1 MIFLFRIV
9 RRIFTFLLLLAVVVP
24 GYFIYSIWNEG
35 HRATPVKSDAI
46 VILGAAQ
53 YNGVPS
59 DVLAARIERAKEVY
73 QSGLA
78 PRIITVGGNEK
89 GDNFTEAGASKL
101 SLLEQRIAK
110 SALAAIPVGRDT
122 LSSTV
127 AYVDYLKMH
136 SLKSIIIVTDPY
148 HCYRA
153 EAEAKDL
160 GVSASCAPTT
170 SGPASLKVLKNAGWR
185 YILREAGAFLAYKS
199 VGQLGIHVTD
209 QVKK

>member
-1 MIFLFRIV
+1 MIFLLRIV
-9 RRIFTFLLLLAVVVP
+9 RRLLTFFLLLVIVVP
-24 GYFIYSIWNEG
+24 GYFMYSIWNEG
-35 HRATPVKSDAI
+35 HKAKPVKSDAI

-59 DVLAARIERAKEVY
+59 DVLAARISRAKEVY
-73 QSGLA
+73 REGLA
-78 PRIITVGGNEK
+78 TRIISVGGNEK
-89 GDNFTEAGASKL
+89 GDNFTEAGVTKI
-101 SLLEQRIAK
+101 SLIKQKIGK
-110 SALAAIPVGRDT
+110 SAIASIPIGRDT

-127 AYVDYLKMH
+127 AYVDYLRAH

-160 GVSASCAPTT
+160 GIAASCAPTT
-170 SGPASLKVLKNAGWR
+170 TGPASVESAGWR
-185 YILREAGAFLAYKS
+185 YVLRETGAFLAYKS
-199 VGQLGIHVTD
+199 VGRFGIHLTD

>member
-1 MIFLFRIV
+1 MIFIFRIV
-9 RRIFTFLLLLAVVVP
+9 RRLFTFLLLLAIVIP
-24 GYFIYSIWNEG
+24 GYFMYSIWNEG
-35 HRATPVKSDAI
+35 HNAAPVKSDAI

-59 DVLAARIERAKEVY
+59 DVLQARIDRATQVY
-73 QSGLA
+73 KAGFA

-89 GDNFTEAGASKL
+89 GDNYTEAGASKL
-101 SLLEQRIAK
+101 NLLASKIAK
-110 SALAAIPVGRDT
+110 SALASIPVGIDT

-127 AYVDYLKMH
+127 AYVNYLRAH
-136 SLKSIIIVTDPY
+136 RLTSIVIVTDPY

-160 GVSASCAPTT
+160 GMKASCAPTST
-170 SGPASLKVLKNAGWR
+170 GPASLHNAGWR
-185 YILREAGAFLAYKS
+185 YVLRETGAFLAYKT
-199 VGQLGIHVTD
+199 VGQFGIHLTD

>member
-1 MIFLFRIV
+1 MLFRIA
-9 RRIFTFLLLLAVVVP
+9 RRLISMFLLLIIVVP

-35 HRATPVKSDAI
+35 HNARPVKSDAI

-53 YNGVPS
+53 FNGKPS
-59 DVLAARIERAKEVY
+59 DVLAARINRAKEIY
-73 QSGLA
+73 LEGYA
-78 PRIITVGGNEK
+78 PRIITVGGNAT

-101 SLLEQRIAK
+101 SLIEGKVARSVLT
-110 SALAAIPVGRDT
+110 SIPVGRDT

-127 AYVDYLKMH
+127 AYVNYLRSH
-136 SLKSIIIVTDPY
+136 SYHSIIIVTDPY

-160 GVSASCAPTT
+160 GIAASCAPTT
-170 SGPASLKVLKNAGWR
+170 TGPESLHNSGWR
-185 YILREAGAFLAYKS
+185 YIIRESGAFLAYKT
-199 VGQLGIHVTD
+199 VGQLGIHLSD